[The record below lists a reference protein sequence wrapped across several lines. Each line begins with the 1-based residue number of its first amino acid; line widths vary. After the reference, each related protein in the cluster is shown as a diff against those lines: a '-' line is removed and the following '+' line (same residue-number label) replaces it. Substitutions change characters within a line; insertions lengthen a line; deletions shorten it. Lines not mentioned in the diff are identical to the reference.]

1 MKKAMIATSLTMVL
15 VSALAGQVS
24 AQDIGGRYSVE
35 GTNLDGSPYR
45 GTADVRLI
53 SETSCTIVWQTGDTT
68 SQGICMRSGGVFA
81 ASYRLGDSVG
91 MVIYR
96 VEVDGSLHGAW
107 TIAGVDG
114 SGTEIL
120 TPQ

>member
-1 MKKAMIATSLTMVL
+1 MKKANVTAVL
-15 VSALAGQVS
+15 ALLLGSALAGPVC
-24 AQDIGGRYSVE
+24 AQAIGGRYVVD

-45 GTADVRLI
+45 GLAEVRLI
-53 SETSCTIVWQTGDTT
+53 SETSCTIVWETGNTT

-96 VEVDGSLHGAW
+96 VEGDGSLHGSW
-107 TIAGVDG
+107 TIAGVNG

-120 TPQ
+120 TPE